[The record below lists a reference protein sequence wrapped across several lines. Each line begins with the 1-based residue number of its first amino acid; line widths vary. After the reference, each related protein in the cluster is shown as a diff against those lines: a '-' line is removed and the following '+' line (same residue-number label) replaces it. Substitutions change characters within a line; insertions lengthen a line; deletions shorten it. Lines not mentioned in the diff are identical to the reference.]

1 MWPRSASAGRGLQ
14 RRQRE
19 QTHRQNTAAR
29 ASKIRV
35 LFTWL
40 QLRMN
45 EEECLRFSQ
54 EGRQGWEPDCRE
66 FGMISLEAW
75 MELLGDR
82 EPLNTFEQGVMY

>member
-1 MWPRSASAGRGLQ
+1 MLFRS
-14 RRQRE
+14 
-19 QTHRQNTAAR
+19 HRQNTAAR

-54 EGRQGWEPDCRE
+54 EGRQGREPDCRE

-75 MELLGDR
+75 MELLGNR
-82 EPLNTFEQGVMY
+82 EPLNTFDQGVMY

>member
-1 MWPRSASAGRGLQ
+1 MPFNPRIKEVILEEAACGLDLPPQGGDRMQ
-14 RRQRE
+14 RKQCE

-29 ASKIRV
+29 ARKIRV

-54 EGRQGWEPDCRE
+54 EGRQGREPDCRE
-66 FGMISLEAW
+66 F
-75 MELLGDR
+75 
-82 EPLNTFEQGVMY
+82 

>member
-1 MWPRSASAGRGLQ
+1 MQ
-14 RRQRE
+14 RREHE

-54 EGRQGWEPDCRE
+54 EGRQGREPDCRE

-75 MELLGDR
+75 MELLGNR
-82 EPLNTFEQGVMY
+82 EPLNTFDQGVMY